1 MKIEHENEDTK
12 LNRCINRSMDG
23 LSVFISL
30 GMVFSGPIIIAM
42 ALVLAVLT
50 GDAMIIGMGLLTG
63 AAMGA
68 IGALAMMWC
77 LAGFRKRRVAVS
89 AC

>member
-12 LNRCINRSMDG
+12 LNRWINRSMDG